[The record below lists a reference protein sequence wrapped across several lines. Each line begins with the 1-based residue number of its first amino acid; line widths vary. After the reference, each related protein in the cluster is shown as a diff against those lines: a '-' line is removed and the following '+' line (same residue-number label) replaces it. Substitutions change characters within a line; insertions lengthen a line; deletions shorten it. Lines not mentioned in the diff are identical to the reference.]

1 MIDKRGLYVIIRC
14 LAIPLEKIC
23 ELAIKEF
30 VAKYRFAYTRRIK
43 NKSLLLE
50 IKEKYRSNFYGLLFL
65 IKILLAAE
73 LEKIAF
79 NAKTN
84 RIKRNNRTRP

>member
-50 IKEKYRSNFYGLLFL
+50 IKEKYRSNFYGLLFVT
-65 IKILLAAE
+65 KLLKPIICSS
-73 LEKIAF
+73 L
-79 NAKTN
+79 KTME
-84 RIKRNNRTRP
+84 